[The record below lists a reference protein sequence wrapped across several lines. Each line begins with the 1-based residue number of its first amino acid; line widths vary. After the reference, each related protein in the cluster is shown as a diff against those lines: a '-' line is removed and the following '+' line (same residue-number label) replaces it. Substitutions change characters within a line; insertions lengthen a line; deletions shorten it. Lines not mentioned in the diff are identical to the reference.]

1 MKVTT
6 LDELEDARK
15 KLRRGDLD
23 EEVEVSVEVDL
34 DRLALRR
41 LGGLLPNL
49 GDDVEVEGTCRVEG
63 VLTRE
68 GVEDR
73 ELEDRV
79 RELSERVEELS
90 EDLSDY

>member
-15 KLRRGDLD
+15 KLRRGEL
-23 EEVEVSVEVDL
+23 EGEVEVSVEVDL

-41 LGGLLPNL
+41 VGDLLPSL
-49 GDDVEVEGTCRVEG
+49 GHDVEVEGTCRVEG

-73 ELEDRV
+73 ELEERV
-79 RELSERVEELS
+79 RDLSDRVEELS
-90 EDLSDY
+90 DDLSDY